1 MRDGS
6 ILKSG
11 EIFNQKN
18 PFSIIANTSNEKL
31 NKILLELIKMH
42 VKYPNETK

>member
-31 NKILLELIKMH
+31 KILLGLIKMH